1 MGKSKNTGNL
11 NGLRK
16 ILLCD
21 SKNKDRAIILSNM
34 PKEMVEKTAMNI
46 LAKANMGH
54 SRVTDTV
61 SAMDMT
67 SEQYVSK
74 MLYYSPEADD
84 VTEMA
89 VGYEEII
96 YIYGLRSIMDE
107 MAKILDM
114 IASHASDIGMGAGWI
129 DRKSVVLHRGFSK
142 YLVTVEAYDG
152 DVYQGKE
159 G

>member
-89 VGYEEII
+89 
-96 YIYGLRSIMDE
+96 
-107 MAKILDM
+107 KILDM